1 MRIDAPIRVGAIF
14 GPGRQIR
21 PVWFDWQRRKYT
33 IRVTT
38 YRWQQH
44 DGDTLMLHFAVS
56 DGVSLFELAY
66 DTERQ
71 TWQLATLESI
81 ET

>member
-1 MRIDAPIRVGAIF
+1 MRIDSPIRVGAIF

-21 PVWFDWQRRKYT
+21 PVWFDWQQRKYT
-33 IRVTT
+33 VNEVT

-44 DGDTLMLHFAVS
+44 DGDSVVLHFAVS

-66 DTERQ
+66 HTARQ
-71 TWQLATLESI
+71 TWQLETLEAS
-81 ET
+81 EP